1 MAIGSA
7 NLDVNGIVG
16 QLMALEQRPIATLNK
31 KEGDYQAKIS
41 AFGNVSSALSGFQ
54 TSLQDLT
61 KPEKFQSQKASS
73 SDPDVLTASASAK
86 ASPGTHALS
95 VSSLAQAQK
104 LAAAGQSSEVT
115 SIGTGAPATLTFDFG
130 SIEGGS
136 LDEASGKYKDAS
148 FKPSGQGSKT
158 VVIDASNNSL
168 KGIRNAIN
176 AANVGVTA
184 TIINDGSGAPF
195 RLTLSPAGNGASNSL
210 KVSVSGEEAIE
221 TLLAHD
227 PAGTQNLTE
236 TSSAKS
242 AVFTLDGVTISKP
255 GNSVADV
262 IPGVT
267 LELLD
272 TSSAPVTLS
281 VGRESATIT
290 SSVQSFVKGYNDLN
304 KTLQDLSSYN
314 ATTKQGAIL
323 QGDSTLRVLQSQ
335 IRGILNT
342 PVNNTGGA
350 YNNLTQIGI
359 TLQKDGTMALDT
371 TKLNAAISSN
381 PQDVASLFASVG
393 TASDPLLAYG
403 AAGAKTG
410 SYPVNVTKLAT
421 KGSWG
426 SCEEVESLVIEAG
439 ENDGLN
445 VSVNGVSAAVVLTPG
460 KYTEDSLATE
470 IQSKINGANT
480 LSSAGISVTV
490 IHDQFGYLVTSNTF
504 GSKSSVDISGTGA
517 LNLFGKTPISTLGS
531 DVEGTINGSPASG
544 SGQTLTATSGAAL
557 GLKVDVSGGAVGER
571 GKISYSQGYAHT
583 LNNLIT
589 SVLAKDGQLES
600 RKKGLN
606 SSIKDVEN
614 RRNTLQQRLPLQE
627 ARLRKQYSKLE
638 TSLENMNKTS
648 NYLTQQIANQPK
660 PR

>member
-1 MAIGSA
+1 MS
-7 NLDVNGIVG
+7 
-16 QLMALEQRPIATLNK
+16 LEQRPIASLNK

-41 AFGNVSSALSGFQ
+41 AYGNVSSALSGFQ

-73 SDPDVLTASASAK
+73 SDTEVFTATASAK
-86 ASPGTHALS
+86 ASPGTHSLS
-95 VSSLAQAQK
+95 VSSLSRTQK
-104 LAAAGQSSEVT
+104 LAVAGQASDVT
-115 SIGTGAPATLTFDFG
+115 SIGTGTPATLTFDFG
-130 SIEGGS
+130 SIEGGNF
-136 LDEASGKYKDAS
+136 DEANGKYKDAS

-158 VVIDASNNSL
+158 VIIDSGNNTL
-168 KGIRNAIN
+168 KGIHNAIN
-176 AANVGVTA
+176 AANIGITA
-184 TIINDGSGAPF
+184 TIINDGSDTPY
-195 RLTLSPAGNGASNSL
+195 RMTLSPSGAGSTSSI
-210 KVSVSGEEAIE
+210 KISVSGEEAIAA
-221 TLLAHD
+221 LLAHD

-236 TSSAKS
+236 TSTSKN
-242 AVFTLDGVTISKP
+242 AVFTIDGVTISKP
-255 GNSVADV
+255 SNSISDV

-272 TSSAPVTLS
+272 TSSTPVTLT
-281 VGRESATIT
+281 VGRESTSIT
-290 SSVQSFVKGYNDLN
+290 NSIQSFVKGYNDLN

-335 IRGILNT
+335 IRAVLNT

-359 TLQKDGTMALDT
+359 TLQKDGTMSLDT
-371 TKLNAAISSN
+371 TKLNAAITSN

-393 TASDPLLAYG
+393 TASDPLLSYG

-410 SYPVNVTKLAT
+410 SFPVNVTKLAT
-421 KGSWG
+421 RGSLG
-426 SCEEVESLVIEAG
+426 GCEEVESLVIEAG

-445 VSVNGVSAAVVLTPG
+445 VSVNGVSAAIVLSPG
-460 KYTEDSLATE
+460 KYTEDGLATE

-480 LSSAGISVTV
+480 LSGAGISVTV
-490 IHDQFGYLVTSNTF
+490 VHDQFGYLVTSNTF

-517 LNLFGKTPISTLGS
+517 LNLFGKTPVHSKGT
-531 DVEGTINGSPASG
+531 DVEGTINGSPATG
-544 SGQTLTATSGAAL
+544 SGQTLTASSGAAL
-557 GLKVDVSGGAVGER
+557 GLKIDVSGGALGER

-600 RKKGLN
+600 RKKGIN
-606 SSIKDVEN
+606 SSIKDVGN
-614 RRNTLQQRLPLQE
+614 RRETLQQRLPLQE

-638 TSLENMNKTS
+638 TTLNNMSKTS
-648 NYLTQQIANQPK
+648 SYLSQQIANQPK